1 VTWLDYAFLAVL
13 ALSML
18 IGVWRGL
25 VREVFSLAG
34 WIAAFVAAAL
44 LAAEAARLIPPDFAT
59 PLARTVICGVA
70 IFLVVLV
77 VVSLTGMLTSKA
89 FRAAGLG
96 VADRTLGGAFGFA
109 RGALICALAVLVA
122 GMTTVPREPFWRQ
135 AALTAPLE
143 TAVIA
148 AKPYLPPAVAER
160 VKYDR

>member
-1 VTWLDYAFLAVL
+1 MTWLDYAFLAVL

-25 VREVFSLAG
+25 VREVFSLVG
-34 WIAAFVAAAL
+34 WIAAFVAATL
-44 LAAEAARLIPPDFAT
+44 LAADGARLIPQDFAT

-70 IFLVVLV
+70 IFLAVLV
-77 VVSLTGMLTSKA
+77 VASITGMLTSKA
-89 FRAAGLG
+89 FRAAGLD

-148 AKPYLPPAVAER
+148 AKPYLPRAVAER